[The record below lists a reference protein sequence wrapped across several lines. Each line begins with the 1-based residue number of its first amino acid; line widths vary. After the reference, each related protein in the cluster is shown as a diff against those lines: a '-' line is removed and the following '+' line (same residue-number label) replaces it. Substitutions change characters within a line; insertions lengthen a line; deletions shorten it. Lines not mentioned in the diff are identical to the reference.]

1 MKQFAIALLCLLTLS
16 CTDNFDTEDP
26 KYLTKKDV
34 SGVWVNPSNE
44 LYFISLGENGRYTLC
59 LDRYTMSSGTYE
71 LDKDTLSLHNGYL
84 YTSDN
89 LSVEIKENKL
99 VLKGYMTHFKSN
111 TTKYINITLS
121 KSSESISPS
130 MVGVVLQS
138 SGSSL
143 PGMGPD
149 GIKYLKK
156 RRKVQYITDCVATY
170 KQEGK
175 LASTEEWVCIEE
187 MTWFYVFRTPNTYV
201 QSPNGNGEVIIYC
214 FGDLGWTDLNRYI
227 VEQ

>member
-1 MKQFAIALLCLLTLS
+1 MKKFAIALLCLLTLS

-71 LDKDTLSLHNGYL
+71 LDKDIISLHNGYL

-89 LSVEIKENKL
+89 LSIEIKENKL
-99 VLKGYMTHFKSN
+99 VLKGYMAHFKSN
-111 TTKYINITLS
+111 TTKYINMTLT

-130 MVGVVLQS
+130 MVGVVLES
-138 SGSSL
+138 SGGSLSS
-143 PGMGPD
+143 GG
-149 GIKYLKK
+149 KYLKR
-156 RRKVQYITDCVATY
+156 RRKVQYTTDCVATY
-170 KQEGK
+170 KQEGL
-175 LASTEEWVCIEE
+175 LASTQEWVNIEE
-187 MTWFYVFRTPNTYV
+187 ITWFYVFRSPNTYV
-201 QSPNGNGEVIIYC
+201 QSPNGNGEVTIYC
-214 FGDLGWTDLNRYI
+214 FGNLGWTDLNRYI